1 MPATEPVLRRALA
14 CPAAV
19 LAATG
24 QTRERATGSRRMYGG
39 RLVPPARELVRIGQ
53 LREERCSHPRRRPPR
68 GEERAAGRALHWP
81 LLSARDYRGWPCC

>member
-39 RLVPPARELVRIGQ
+39 RLVPPARELVRIAVFVANFDVE
-53 LREERCSHPRRRPPR
+53 LASLCRRFY
-68 GEERAAGRALHWP
+68 
-81 LLSARDYRGWPCC
+81 LLDAF

>member
-24 QTRERATGSRRMYGG
+24 QTRERATGSSRMYGG
-39 RLVPPARELVRIGQ
+39 RLLPPARELVRIWQ
-53 LREERCSHPRRRPPR
+53 LREERCSHPRRRPPER
-68 GEERAAGRALHWP
+68 GGKSGWARAALAIALG
-81 LLSARDYRGWPCC
+81 A